1 MNSSRLSGCDG
12 HELLEPPWRTSSMYD
27 HSGFGESGEARPDP
41 LHSTRFTLADA
52 GFPAGPQT
60 MWRNHEYVTIIHDQT
75 EYFIAFGPFTH
86 LDRELHILTGQNSV
100 CVHTVLVSVVRNKH
114 TFVTGTHV
122 LWNHRDTVRRCNT
135 SCSHQCFYYANLML
149 LSIYVSVFMCV
160 RSCARWPL

>member
-1 MNSSRLSGCDG
+1 
-12 HELLEPPWRTSSMYD
+12 
-27 HSGFGESGEARPDP
+27 
-41 LHSTRFTLADA
+41 
-52 GFPAGPQT
+52 

-86 LDRELHILTGQNSV
+86 LDRELHILAGQNSV

-135 SCSHQCFYYANLML
+135 SGSHQCFYYANLML

-160 RSCARWPL
+160 LKCACWPLWRLQNTNFIALYSVYCAVAIYVILMLVSHNQTPFII